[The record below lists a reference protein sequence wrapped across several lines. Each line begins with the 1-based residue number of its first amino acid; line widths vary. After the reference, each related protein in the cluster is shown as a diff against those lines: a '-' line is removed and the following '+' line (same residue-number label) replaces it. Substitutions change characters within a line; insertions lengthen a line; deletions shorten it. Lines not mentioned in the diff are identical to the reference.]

1 MSDLVSVI
9 MPCYNSA
16 AYIAKTLNS
25 VIAQTY
31 SNWEC
36 IVVDDCSTDNSVEI
50 IENISNNDERIRLYK
65 NDSNRGAAYSRN
77 KALSVANGKWI
88 AFLDSDDLWMPDKL
102 EKQIAFMEDNG
113 YKYSYT
119 AYEQIDE
126 AGNPLNKVI
135 IGPKT
140 VTKRMTYRYCYT
152 GCLTVMYDAES
163 IGLVQIDERI
173 GNGRNDYAMWLKICR
188 KADCYLLDENLAK
201 YRVRQNSLSKTSLS
215 KLIKY
220 HYELFRFGEGMGR
233 LRSFYHTCVNLF
245 FGALKKKKYN
255 RKSMGGQPTY
265 A

>member
-1 MSDLVSVI
+1 MNDLVSVI

-16 AYIAKTLNS
+16 AYIEETLNS
-25 VIAQTY
+25 IISQSYTD
-31 SNWEC
+31 WEC
-36 IVVDDCSTDNSVEI
+36 IIVDDCSTDNSVEI
-50 IENISNNDERIRLYK
+50 IKRLMNQDERIHLFI
-65 NDSNRGAAYSRN
+65 NDSNNGAAYSRN

-88 AFLDSDDLWMPDKL
+88 AFLDSDDLWSFDKL
-102 EKQIAFMEDNG
+102 EKQIAFMEKNG

-126 AGNPLNKVI
+126 IGSPLNKVI
-135 IGPKT
+135 VGPKK

-188 KADCYLLDENLAK
+188 KADCYLLNENLAK
-201 YRVRQNSLSKTSLS
+201 YRVRQKSLSKTSLS

-233 LRSFYHTCVNLF
+233 VRSFYHTLVNLF
-245 FGALKKKKYN
+245 FGTLKKIFYKNVK
-255 RKSMGGQPTY
+255 
-265 A
+265 AVV